1 MHAAMQPDVVVVGAG
16 PAGSAAAILLARAGF
31 AVTLYER
38 AIFPRRKVCGGC
50 LSGDAVELLGELL
63 GEEVA
68 ELGTNVT
75 RITFEIG
82 RHSFMT
88 SGGGHCRIIP
98 RDVLDTK
105 LAGAAVAAGANLRLG
120 IRAELVQE
128 SVGRFGI
135 RAGEQT
141 LRPRWIFWA
150 AGLHGLLKQKLFR
163 PKACNKA
170 LIGQAWSVVPG
181 ETCPPVGGIAMHWM
195 QGGYVGLATAS
206 AEQCLVALAVETR
219 LPGRHG
225 RLDGASGGRPWD
237 ALCAANPDAR
247 ILRRISPPSSPRML
261 GTAGFPHRPRRVG
274 CGNLLVVGDAA
285 GFEEPLSGEGIGQA
299 LHSGMEA
306 ARAVLAGGC
315 DDAVVFHYRDRLHHH
330 RHVRRRTRWLSG
342 LLRSR
347 IALALAKYP
356 LPVPGVL
363 GERMLKAMHVKP
375 LAEGA

>member
-1 MHAAMQPDVVVVGAG
+1 MHAPKQPDVIVVGAG
-16 PAGSAAAILLARAGF
+16 PAGSAASILLARANV
-31 AVTLYER
+31 AVTVCER
-38 AIFPRRKVCGGC
+38 AIFPRHKVCGGC

-63 GEEVA
+63 GEDVA

-105 LAGAAVAAGANLRLG
+105 LADAAVVAGANLRFG

-135 RAGEQT
+135 RAGGQS

-150 AGLHGLLKQKLFR
+150 AGLHSLLKQDLLG
-163 PKACNKA
+163 PKTCNRA

-181 ETCPPVGGIAMHWM
+181 EVCPPIGGIAMHWLH
-195 QGGYVGLATAS
+195 GGYVGFATAS
-206 AEQCLVALAVETR
+206 AEQCLVALAIETR
-219 LPGRHG
+219 MPGRHG
-225 RLDGASGGRPWD
+225 RLDWSNGGRPWD
-237 ALCAANPDAR
+237 AFCAANPDAR
-247 ILRRISPPSSPRML
+247 ILRRINPPSSPQML

-285 GFEEPLSGEGIGQA
+285 GFEEPFSGEGIGQA
-299 LHSGMEA
+299 LRSGMVA
-306 ARAVLAGGC
+306 ARTVLAGGS
-315 DDAVVFHYRDRLHHH
+315 DDAAVLNYFEQLRHH
-330 RHVRRRTRWLSG
+330 RRIRRRTRWLSG

-347 IALALAKYP
+347 AAFALANSSI
-356 LPVPGVL
+356 PVPGALVERVL
-363 GERMLKAMHVKP
+363 KGVHVKP